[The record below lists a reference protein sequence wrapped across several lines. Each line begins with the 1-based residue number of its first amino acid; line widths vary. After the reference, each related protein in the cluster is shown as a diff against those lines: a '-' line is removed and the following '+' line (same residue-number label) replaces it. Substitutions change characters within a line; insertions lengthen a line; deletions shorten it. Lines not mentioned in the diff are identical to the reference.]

1 MYLEKDMQ
9 DLRLEH
15 ERMNRIYSSSFYHLG
30 MIQVHRDKAHA
41 KKARGAGGTGD
52 AGDGPIDWLDS

>member
-1 MYLEKDMQ
+1 MQ

-41 KKARGAGGTGD
+41 KKARGAGGMGD